1 MINRKSHTQPLDDN
15 RGEKGF
21 SMIEMLIAIVVIT
34 VGLVALVAI
43 SVHVSRANA
52 ASNSL
57 NVLAA
62 TAQDQVDRLR
72 TAVWTLNKVDSV
84 LEVGGSLAPAAVTPQ
99 ADGRQQALAATA
111 GQANS
116 YTYTLGEDNHS
127 AVVSNTPVGN
137 LNISWQVRQGEV
149 PNMRYVTIRV
159 AQADMPA
166 GKAADFVVSTI
177 ICRN

>member
-1 MINRKSHTQPLDDN
+1 MTNPDSDTQLLPDGH
-15 RGEKGF
+15 GEKGF

-43 SVHVSRANA
+43 SVHVSRANS
-52 ASNSL
+52 ASNNL

-72 TAVWTLNKVDSV
+72 TAIWTLNKIDPM
-84 LEVGGSLAPAAVTPQ
+84 LEVGGSLAPASVTPL
-99 ADGRQQALAATA
+99 ADGRQQALAVASS
-111 GQANS
+111 QANS
-116 YTYTLGEDNHS
+116 YTYTLGQDNHS

-149 PNMRYVTIRV
+149 PNMRYVTIRIV
-159 AQADMPA
+159 QADMPP
-166 GKAADFVVSTI
+166 GKASEFVVSTI